1 MTRTV
6 TITFHC
12 VLTRVTMVTWITR
25 ALVVY
30 TRAVF
35 TLTHRMYTKYARKEV
50 LAPVRP
56 AIFSTGLR
64 GESVLWG
71 VSQYCEG

>member
-1 MTRTV
+1 
-6 TITFHC
+6 
-12 VLTRVTMVTWITR
+12 MVTWITR

-64 GESVLWG
+64 DESVL
-71 VSQYCEG
+71 